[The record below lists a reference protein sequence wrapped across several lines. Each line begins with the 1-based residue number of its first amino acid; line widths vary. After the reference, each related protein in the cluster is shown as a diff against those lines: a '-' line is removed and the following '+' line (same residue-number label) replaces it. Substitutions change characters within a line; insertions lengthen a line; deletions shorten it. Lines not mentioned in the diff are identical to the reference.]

1 MSQFKNG
8 RRLRLKTW
16 RNNYVR
22 MRSNGR
28 DVHQGGAGTEEIFTV
43 KALPQY
49 GANCVAL
56 YGHFKR
62 YLRSH
67 NGKSHF
73 NKSNNISYKIDQS
86 GARPNYNSYPSGWAW
101 ERWYIEDVGGG
112 KIALRGYHNRYLRAH
127 SNGWMDTNK
136 EVRALGTKIP
146 DGWGWERFTPVWI

>member
-22 MRSNGR
+22 MRSNGKH
-28 DVHQGGAGTEEIFTV
+28 VHQGGAGTEEIFTV
-43 KALPQY
+43 KVLPQF
-49 GANCVAL
+49 GNNVIAL

-62 YLRSH
+62 YLRAHS
-67 NGKSHF
+67 
-73 NKSNNISYKIDQS
+73 NKKTIDQS

-127 SNGWMDTNK
+127 SNGRMDTNK